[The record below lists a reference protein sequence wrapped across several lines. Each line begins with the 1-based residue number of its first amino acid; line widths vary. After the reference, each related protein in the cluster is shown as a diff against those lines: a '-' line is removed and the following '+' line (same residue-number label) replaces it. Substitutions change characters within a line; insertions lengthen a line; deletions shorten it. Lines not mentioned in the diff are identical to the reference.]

1 MPQWWPN
8 PESVAAMYPHLAELM
23 RASSREALAVVPL
36 MSGDTPLGVV
46 SLGYRQPRAFDATI
60 REYLLALGNRCAQA
74 MERAQFYESEREARR
89 EAEAANRAKGEFL
102 AMMSHELRTP
112 LNAIDGYAE
121 LLEME
126 IRGPLNESQR
136 NDIGR
141 IRKSQRVLLG
151 LITDIL
157 NYVRI
162 EAGQVRYM
170 LEAVRIADLADSVIP
185 LVAPQADLK
194 RLKLSICPSPEAA
207 VAMADS
213 DKLQQVLLNLLSN
226 AVKFTHEGGA
236 VSLEWSVRDSRVE
249 IRVADSGIGVPD
261 ERLESIFE
269 PFVQVDTS
277 LTRVHHGTGLGLAI
291 SRELV
296 RGMGGDLRVESTV
309 DVGSTFT
316 VMLPAK
322 VAL

>member
-1 MPQWWPN
+1 
-8 PESVAAMYPHLAELM
+8 
-23 RASSREALAVVPL
+23 
-36 MSGDTPLGVV
+36 
-46 SLGYRQPRAFDATI
+46 
-60 REYLLALGNRCAQA
+60 
-74 MERAQFYESEREARR
+74 MERAQFYESESEARR
-89 EAEAANRAKGEFL
+89 DAEEANRAKGEFL

-126 IRGPLNESQR
+126 IRGPLTDAQR

-162 EAGQVRYM
+162 EAGQIRYA
-170 LEAVRIADLADSVIP
+170 LESVRIADLADAVIP
-185 LVAPQADLK
+185 LVAAQADLK
-194 RLKLSICPSPEAA
+194 RQQLTVRPPSEPALA
-207 VAMADS
+207 LADS

-226 AVKFTHEGGA
+226 AVKFTNEGGG
-236 VSLEWSVRDSRVE
+236 VSLEWSMCESRVE
-249 IRVADSGIGVPD
+249 IRVTDSGIGIPV

-316 VMLPAK
+316 VTLPGRMPI
-322 VAL
+322 